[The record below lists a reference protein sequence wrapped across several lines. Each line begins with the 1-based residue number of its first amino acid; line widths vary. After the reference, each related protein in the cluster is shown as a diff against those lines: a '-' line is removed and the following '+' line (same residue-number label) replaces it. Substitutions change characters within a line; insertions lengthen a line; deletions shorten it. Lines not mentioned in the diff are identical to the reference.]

1 MKAGIVE
8 ALERRIE
15 AATTEE
21 ERAALVTQLA
31 CYWARTGEFESAE
44 QLRRDV
50 RKVFGDGRS
59 ARVSILL
66 MVLDGLILY
75 FRSLGP
81 EARDRMM
88 RAHLISVGCRI
99 HDLIA
104 LTSAWLAHFD
114 FNLGR
119 YDSMAA
125 ELITCRNSLVSDDG
139 SAEVRMALVLGDSLL
154 YCGEDR
160 ESLRWY
166 EVARRIANRTG
177 DRATIGAI
185 TYNRAALHIAAARV
199 ASVRLPID
207 QKKAMQ
213 LELELNSAFNYQA
226 GASLQSLEHLLHSS
240 RASLLMMKG
249 DYASALMR
257 IADTLERFHIPSST
271 AQLDLMKEDRACCL
285 ALLGKVEEASGALEA
300 SAVDRA
306 STFSED
312 DAVVFWGTRAR
323 TLTAL
328 GRGGEAA
335 IAHAKAEAA
344 LSDHLAVVSGLRS
357 LLAPF
362 LDQGATKQP
371 GQ

>member
-8 ALERRIE
+8 TLERRIE
-15 AATTEE
+15 AATTDE
-21 ERAALVTQLA
+21 ERAALITQLA

-50 RKVFGDGRS
+50 RTVFGDGRA

-66 MVLDGLILY
+66 MALDGLILY
-75 FRSLGP
+75 FRSLGS

-88 RAHLISVGCRI
+88 RAHLISVGCRM
-99 HDLIA
+99 HDLVA

-119 YDSMAA
+119 YDSMAS

-199 ASVRLPID
+199 ASLKQPID
-207 QKKAMQ
+207 DKKAMQ

-226 GASLQSLEHLLHSS
+226 GAGLQSLEHLLHSS
-240 RASLLMMKG
+240 RASLFMMKG

-257 IADTLERFHIPSST
+257 IADTLERFHIPDTT
-271 AQLDLMKEDRACCL
+271 AQFELMREDQACCL
-285 ALLGKVEEASGALEA
+285 ALLGKVEEASRALEA
-300 SAVDRA
+300 NAVDRA
-306 STFSED
+306 SRFSED

-323 TLTAL
+323 TLAAL
-328 GRGGEAA
+328 GKTSEATLA
-335 IAHAKAEAA
+335 QAKAEAA
-344 LSDHLAVVSGLRS
+344 LSDHIGVVSGLRS
-357 LLAPF
+357 LLGPF
-362 LDQGATKQP
+362 LDSATTNRAEQ
-371 GQ
+371 